1 MIVLDTHIQIW
12 WAEDNN
18 RLTARQR
25 SAIESERRGSGLI
38 GISPISCIEVARLA
52 AASLIELPTDALTW
66 IRRLMNYPSVHLLPI
81 TPEIAVRAYS
91 LPEPFHRD
99 PADRILVA
107 TAIELDCP
115 LLTSDQRIVQYP
127 HVDTIA

>member
-12 WAEDNN
+12 WVEEAG
-18 RLTARQR
+18 RLSDAQR
-25 SAIESERRGSGLI
+25 LAIDSERKQAGTI
-38 GISPISCIEVARLA
+38 GVSAISCIEIARLA
-52 AASLIELPTDALTW
+52 GAALIELPTDALTW
-66 IRRLMNYPSVHLLPI
+66 MDNLLSYPGVQLLPI

-107 TAIELDCP
+107 TALELSCP
-115 LLTSDQRIVQYP
+115 LLTSDRRIVEYP
-127 HVDTIA
+127 HVTTI

>member
-12 WAEDNN
+12 WSEDDN
-18 RLTARQR
+18 RLTDRQR
-25 SAIESERRGSGLI
+25 SAIESERRQFGSI

-66 IRRLMNYPSVHLLPI
+66 IRHLMNYPSVRLLPI

-107 TAIELDCP
+107 TAIELACP
-115 LLTSDQRIVQYP
+115 LLTSDQRILQYP